1 MAKTSTK
8 KPGRRPYQVFISH
21 ATTDKWIARVICEK
35 IEALGV
41 KTFRDDRDIT
51 GGDSIP
57 DAIRSEIKNS
67 NDVLVLL
74 TPQSI
79 ARQWVMVEVGAA
91 WGSSKRRRLVP
102 VVYHVAFSEIPA
114 IIQMTK
120 AYLLNDFDQYLDD
133 LRLRLAKERQ

>member
-1 MAKTSTK
+1 MAKRIAK
-8 KPGRRPYQVFISH
+8 KSRKRRYQVFISH

-35 IEALGV
+35 IESLGI
-41 KTFRDDRDIT
+41 KTFRDDRDIA

-57 DAIRSEIKNS
+57 DTIRTEIKNS

-79 ARQWVMVEVGAA
+79 SRQWVMVEVGAA
-91 WGSSKRRRLVP
+91 WGSSKRRRLIP
-102 VVYHVAFSEIPA
+102 IMYHVPFSEIPA

-120 AYLLNDFDQYLDD
+120 GYLLNDFDQYLDD
-133 LRLRLAKERQ
+133 LRLRLARERK